1 MISRREE
8 KARDTRNRI
17 RVAATRLFARNG
29 FHRTSMADIAAA
41 IGMTQGAVFHHYPTK
56 DALLRAVIQRLS
68 HGLEA
73 YRDCVEVPGSSRVVG
88 RVLEVM
94 VEHFR
99 RQPEATIC
107 LAALATEFAGRD
119 EPILVEIL
127 RVYDT
132 FIDSFAMALASHP
145 KVRNPRAAAIA
156 FVGAVQGG
164 AIQGLLRGGD
174 PPIEDLAEGCLDLL
188 QEW

>member
-1 MISRREE
+1 MISRREA
-8 KARDTRNRI
+8 KARDTRNKI

-56 DALLRAVIQRLS
+56 DALLRAVIQRLGR
-68 HGLEA
+68 GLEA

-88 RVLEVM
+88 RVVEVM

-107 LAALATEFAGRD
+107 LAALATEFAGSD
-119 EPILVEIL
+119 EPILEEIL

-132 FIDSFAMALASHP
+132 FIDSFAVALVDHP
-145 KVRNPRAAAIA
+145 SVRNPRAAAIA

-164 AIQGLLRGGD
+164 AIQGLLRAGD